1 MTMRKLIV
9 LSVLATLLMPLPH
22 SLAADTRI
30 GVVDMAKI
38 FNTHP
43 DTRTAEAAIEQKV
56 QEFEQERKTL
66 LEKFQSEKEAY
77 DAARKDAQNKAWSQS
92 VRTEKEEIVSAKRE
106 VLRELE
112 QQVRETSEFRRKQ
125 IADQQQR
132 SRQRIIEK
140 IKTLISE
147 HAAKE
152 GYTMILDSS
161 DTGTSGLTSVVYHDG
176 TNDITDAILALTR
189 PEEEE

>member
-56 QEFEQERKTL
+56 QEFEQERKTF

-106 VLRELE
+106 VLRELDE
-112 QQVRETSEFRRKQ
+112 
-125 IADQQQR
+125 
-132 SRQRIIEK
+132 
-140 IKTLISE
+140 
-147 HAAKE
+147 
-152 GYTMILDSS
+152 
-161 DTGTSGLTSVVYHDG
+161 
-176 TNDITDAILALTR
+176 R
-189 PEEEE
+189 P